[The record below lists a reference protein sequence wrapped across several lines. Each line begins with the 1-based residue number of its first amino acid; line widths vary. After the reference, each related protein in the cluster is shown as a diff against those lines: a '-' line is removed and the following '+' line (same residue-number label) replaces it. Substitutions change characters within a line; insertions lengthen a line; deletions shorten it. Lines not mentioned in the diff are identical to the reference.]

1 MSAWQLQQEIREE
14 VGWMVGSLM
23 CRLLKC
29 KFCAFLMGN
38 CHKVMVGAIG
48 MTRFFC
54 DASIC
59 ASVKF
64 V

>member
-1 MSAWQLQQEIREE
+1 
-14 VGWMVGSLM
+14 
-23 CRLLKC
+23 LLKC